1 MTSNNNSKRFLAR
14 ESWEKLFK
22 GWHIVG
28 CAVRTATLFQL
39 VARKTLSV
47 EEQVGTWDH
56 DIPARL
62 ITLDL
67 SETEEEQK
75 FGWAGAVG
83 FNLPRCGVSRQP
95 LGQGLMVARNNE
107 GSVLTIGGRRPPA
120 KEAIGE
126 GLNPAPWKIKCIDGY
141 AYSVGQHR
149 NVYKRVDVGRWVHIG
164 AGLPDLKNE
173 DEMEQ
178 AGFNDM
184 HGHSES
190 EMYAVG
196 GRGDVWRYD
205 GKQWKQCDFPS
216 NEQLGTVTI
225 GGDGKVYVSGEGGN
239 LWVGAKDTWKQVHE
253 GESSLLNNNAVWFDG
268 MLWLCSDY
276 QLRVWDGKELRRP
289 RHNGLDVVYTGHMDA
304 YDGLLVIAGLYD
316 VHAYDGASW
325 KTLVAPY
332 A

>member
-1 MTSNNNSKRFLAR
+1 MRKNGNNCAFLSR
-14 ESWEKLFK
+14 ESWEKLFR

-39 VARKTLSV
+39 VARKTFTV
-47 EEQVGTWDH
+47 EEQLGTWDH

-83 FNLPRCGVSRQP
+83 FNLPRCGVSRKP
-95 LGQGLMVARNNE
+95 LGQGLMVARNVE
-107 GSVLTIGGRRPPA
+107 GSVLTIGGRMPPS
-120 KEAIGE
+120 KEAIGQ
-126 GLNPAPWKIKCIDGY
+126 GLNPITEKIKCIDGY
-141 AYSVGQHR
+141 AYSVGSNR
-149 NVYKRVDVGRWVHIG
+149 KIYKRVAVGRWERME
-164 AGLPDLKNE
+164 GLPKPGEGQISDV
-173 DEMEQ
+173 
-178 AGFNDM
+178 GFNDM
-184 HGHSES
+184 DGHSEK
-190 EMYAVG
+190 ELYAVG
-196 GRGDVWRYD
+196 TGGDVWRYD
-205 GKQWKQCDFPS
+205 GKQWARCDFPS

-225 GGDGKVYVSGEGGN
+225 GGDGKVYISGEGGN
-239 LWVGAKDTWKQVHE
+239 LWVGEKDTWKQVHE

-276 QLRVWDGKELRRP
+276 QLRVWDGKEVRRP
-289 RHNGLDVVYTGHMDA
+289 RHNGRDVVYTGHMDA

-316 VHAYDGASW
+316 VHAYDGTSW
-325 KTLVAPY
+325 TTLVAPY